1 MNADTTVST
10 STSATSRAVA
20 AATLASLPR
29 QTPGRL
35 RRLIAAG
42 DPEDVLHRVIHGDSV
57 VSSLP
62 DDIRRLWSHVAPLR
76 LREISDRYET
86 AGVSVVVHGDEGY
99 PAALAHDPVAP
110 AVLFVRGD
118 LGVLH
123 QRRVAI
129 IGTRHATQRGRWLA
143 RRWGR
148 ELAELGVCVVS
159 GLARGIDAH
168 AHVGVLD
175 ASHDMACGPAGV
187 VASGLDVPYP
197 AEHRQLWARVAE
209 HGVLMSESP
218 PGTAPEQHRFP
229 LRNRILAGLAEVV
242 VVVESR
248 ARGGSMITVRE
259 AMKRDVA
266 VLAVPGSPEAPTS
279 EGTNVLLRDG
289 CAPVLDVTDIITAL
303 GLDTRRMHGAH
314 DVRVRPE
321 GDEIAVLSELQHAPQ
336 SIDTLVMRTGRDALS
351 LAVLLGRLEAKQ
363 WVAHVDG
370 WWEALVGPAT
380 TQSRHNTAR

>member
-1 MNADTTVST
+1 MTDPT
-10 STSATSRAVA
+10 SVTSRSVA
-20 AATLASLPR
+20 AAALASLPR

-42 DPEDVLHRVIHGDSV
+42 NPDDVLQRIIDADPV
-57 VSSLP
+57 VSTLP
-62 DDIRRLWSHVAPLR
+62 DDIRRLWSDVAPQR
-76 LREISDRYET
+76 LHDAAERCARADI
-86 AGVSVVVHGDEGY
+86 AVVVLGDDQY
-99 PAALAHDPVAP
+99 PPALAHDPMAP
-110 AVLFVRGD
+110 AVLFVRGSLD
-118 LGVLH
+118 VLCH
-123 QRRVAI
+123 RRVAI

-143 RRWGR
+143 RQWGR

-159 GLARGIDAH
+159 GLARGIDAY

-175 ASHDMACGPAGV
+175 ASHGNASGPAGV

-197 AEHRQLWARVAE
+197 AEHQQLWSRVAE
-209 HGVLMSESP
+209 RGVLMSESP

-266 VLAVPGSPEAPTS
+266 VLAVPGSPDAPAS

-314 DVRVRPE
+314 DARVRPE
-321 GDEIAVLSELQHAPQ
+321 GEEIALLGELQHAPQ

-370 WWEALVGPAT
+370 WWEALLTPDAGSQDHREPDKG
-380 TQSRHNTAR
+380 SHI